1 MAIIITAYPSSLE
14 LTQGEHIVEGTIN
27 ANDVQF
33 VLPKGDS
40 AWEGMTLVACFR
52 SLLCERAVVLDFDTL
67 SCKFPWEVNDEGSVG
82 SPVSIGLYGAGDPE
96 GKVVVRSTVWVDLP
110 FRILPS
116 TSDTAEPPDGPCEDG
131 DMEPS
136 KEPTPSQYQQMLVA
150 VSGVV
155 QRMDTLEET
164 EEAVTEAAE
173 RVEQAIAEW
182 EQSVATGRLVVD
194 TVTMFALS
202 NSPVTAPT
210 DGWSETAPTWTEGKY
225 LWQKVIVTYNDGTMR
240 TSSTTCLSGAQG
252 QPGVDA
258 TTLLIDSSGGTVFK
272 NSKIATTLTVT
283 VYKGAK
289 AIKTLSEL
297 KREYGTGA
305 YLEWSWK
312 RLTDAT
318 FGVLLVTDNRISDD
332 GFTFTISPGEV
343 DRKVVLKCQL
353 IT

>member
-1 MAIIITAYPSSLE
+1 MAIIITAYPGSLE
-14 LTQGEHIVEGTIN
+14 LTQGEHIVEGTVN
-27 ANDVQF
+27 AHDVQF

-52 SLLCERAVVLDFDTL
+52 SLLCERCVVLDFDTL
-67 SCKFPWEVNDEGSVG
+67 SCKFPWEVNAEGSVG

-96 GKVVVRSTVWVDLP
+96 GKVVVRSTVWVDMP

-136 KEPTPSQYQQMLVA
+136 REPTPSQYQQMLVA

-155 QRMDTLEET
+155 QRMDELDET
-164 EEAVTEAAE
+164 AEAVTQAAD
-173 RVEQAIAEW
+173 RVEQALAEW
-182 EQSVATGRLVVD
+182 EHSSASGRFVVD
-194 TVTMFALS
+194 TVTLFAMGDS
-202 NSPVTAPT
+202 RTTPPT
-210 DGWSETAPTWTEGKY
+210 EGWSETAPTWTEGKF
-225 LWQKVIVTYNDGTMR
+225 LWQKVIVTYSDGTMR
-240 TSSTTCLSGAQG
+240 TTSVTCLTGAQG
-252 QPGVDA
+252 MDA

-289 AIKTLSEL
+289 AINTLSEL

-318 FGVLLVTDNRISDD
+318 FGVLLVTDHRISDD